1 MCTDSLL
8 EKFKEKTEGL
18 RYCKWLKKINSQ
30 IEKKRLD
37 LELFQNEVIT
47 TSGVLIDDD
56 EDSVQ
61 IVVEDG
67 ELEEEILETLNA
79 WIW

>member
-1 MCTDSLL
+1 MCTDGLL
-8 EKFKEKTEGL
+8 EKFEEKTEGP
-18 RYCKWLKKINSQ
+18 RYRKWLKKINGQ

-47 TSGVLIDDD
+47 TSGVLIDD
-56 EDSVQ
+56 EDSVP

-67 ELEEEILETLNA
+67 ELEEEVLETLNA